1 MCLHTLIQ
9 AKGLIRK
16 SMTRSIIML
25 NIIVENEENY
35 LFNILISFPRSW
47 SQILYQYIA
56 YCGYYLRRVTNMLVK
71 MLFLLSIVI
80 LIMMRLLVVLQV
92 TAGKTMIK
100 VSRKTK

>member
-1 MCLHTLIQ
+1 
-9 AKGLIRK
+9 
-16 SMTRSIIML
+16 
-25 NIIVENEENY
+25 
-35 LFNILISFPRSW
+35 
-47 SQILYQYIA
+47 
-56 YCGYYLRRVTNMLVK
+56 MLVK